1 MYQATICKLTDIQYH
16 PNADRL
22 RIAKA
27 LGYSIV
33 IGLTEDTETLGVV
46 FPSDGVL
53 SVEMLLQNN
62 LYRKHPV
69 TGEPMG
75 GYIEESG
82 RVKSLRLRGA
92 VSDALWLPVSSLAW
106 TGVNLSSLKEGFQFT
121 ELNGKLICEKYYT
134 PATRKA
140 MGTSGG
146 KVNAAK
152 KIYVDFPEHIDTG
165 QLRDRVTFIQGREPE
180 YNVIITLKVHGT
192 SGRTGNLLWKKR
204 TKWQNFLAKFR
215 LYKDKYR
222 VVSGTR
228 RVILD
233 PDKTVNDGYYK
244 GTDFRET
251 VHNMISGL
259 GLREN
264 EILYYEIAGW
274 SGKDS
279 LIMAEHGINAATMK
293 ESGIP
298 SSEYGGYG
306 DTMRYTYGCEP
317 GEFRV
322 FVYRIVQDG
331 QDLSFWDM
339 EKRVKEL
346 QAENKTEIRFDI
358 VPFLLET
365 TTNDDLMKISEELTR
380 GKDPLGEHIRE
391 GVVLRLE
398 DKTGKLIFIVKYKGF
413 LFCVLEGIR
422 KNTDGYVDTEEIA

>member
-1 MYQATICKLTDIQYH
+1 MYQATVCKLDNIHFH

-22 RIAKA
+22 RLAKA
-27 LGYSIV
+27 LGYSVV

-53 SVEMLLQNN
+53 SVDMLLQNN

-69 TGEPMG
+69 TGESMG

-92 VSDALWLPVSSLAW
+92 VSDALWLPLSSLAW
-106 TGVNLSSLKEGFQFT
+106 TGANLSSLKEGFQFT
-121 ELNGKLICEKYYT
+121 ELNGKQICEHYYT

-140 MGTSGG
+140 MATSGG
-146 KVNAAK
+146 KINATK
-152 KIYVDFPEHIDTG
+152 KIYVDFPEHVDTR
-165 QLRDRVTFIQGREPE
+165 QLRDTVTFIQGREPK

-204 TKWQNFLAKFR
+204 TKWQEFLSKLR

-222 VVSGTR
+222 IVSGTR

-279 LIMAEHGINAATMK
+279 LIMAEHPINKDTMK
-293 ESGIP
+293 ASGIP
-298 SSEYGGYG
+298 ASEYGGYG
-306 DTMRYTYGCEP
+306 DVMRYTYGCEP

-322 FVYRIVQDG
+322 FVYRVVLDG
-331 QDLSFWDM
+331 QDLSFRDM
-339 EKRVKEL
+339 ETRVAEL
-346 QAENKTEIRFDI
+346 QAANKTEIRLDT
-358 VPFLLET
+358 VPFLMET
-365 TTNDDLMKISEELTR
+365 TTDDDLMGVSEELTQ
-380 GKDPLGEHIRE
+380 GKDPIGEHIRE

-398 DKTGKLIFIVKYKGF
+398 DETGKLVFIVKYKGF
-413 LFCVLEGIR
+413 FFCVLEGIR
-422 KNTDGYVDTEEIA
+422 KNTDEYVDMEEIS